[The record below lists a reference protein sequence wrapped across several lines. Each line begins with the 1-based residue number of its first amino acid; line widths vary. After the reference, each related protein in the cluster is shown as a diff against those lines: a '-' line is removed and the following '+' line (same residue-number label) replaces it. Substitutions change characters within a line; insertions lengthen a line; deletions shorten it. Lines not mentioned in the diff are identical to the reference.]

1 MGASRAGRGEG
12 GGIGM
17 SESELAK
24 EAKERRARRRE
35 WDPERE
41 EERLDHR
48 AVRDARFKKERVHVY
63 LTPEGR
69 AMLKAGAAKM
79 NLGGGMSE
87 VAYTSTRTR
96 IVGGVGI
103 VSSGG
108 VKEGHV

>member
-1 MGASRAGRGEG
+1 
-12 GGIGM
+12 M

-24 EAKERRARRRE
+24 EAKERRGRRPGG
-35 WDPERE
+35 DSERE

-69 AMLKAGAAKM
+69 AMLKACAAKM

-87 VAYTSTRTR
+87 SAFMEYLIRSWAK
-96 IVGGVGI
+96 VGAKMFRAAKDGDV
-103 VSSGG
+103 
-108 VKEGHV
+108 